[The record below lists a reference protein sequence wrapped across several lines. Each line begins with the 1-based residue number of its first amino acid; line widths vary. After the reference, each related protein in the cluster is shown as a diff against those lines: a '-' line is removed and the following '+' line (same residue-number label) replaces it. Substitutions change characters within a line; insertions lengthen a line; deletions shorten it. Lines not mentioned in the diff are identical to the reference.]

1 MAKRP
6 RTEISNE
13 DMDMIMEN
21 SENTRKCKNC
31 SLVSPT
37 YNDHLEHFK
46 KCDIGV
52 KSQQPNPKAMSLVIC
67 KHCSHES
74 PTRQSYWAHL
84 LECDVYLKSKKIKQE
99 PEQIETKSYVVKK
112 GRKPGQKTSKLI
124 VGTTTKKTKCVVQN
138 CLNSLGNHEEN
149 VRFFRAKVSIL
160 VMKILLIK
168 IILKILYS

>member
-1 MAKRP
+1 MLISTKRP

-37 YNDHLEHFK
+37 YTDHLEHFK

-52 KSQQPNPKAMSLVIC
+52 KSQQTNPKTINSVIC

-74 PTRQSYWAHL
+74 PNRQSYWAHL
-84 LECDVYLKSKKIKQE
+84 LECDVYL
-99 PEQIETKSYVVKK
+99 
-112 GRKPGQKTSKLI
+112 
-124 VGTTTKKTKCVVQN
+124 
-138 CLNSLGNHEEN
+138 
-149 VRFFRAKVSIL
+149 
-160 VMKILLIK
+160 
-168 IILKILYS
+168 